1 MEIIGEIRS
10 ISLIAAGRSVVA
22 RMMLRKRFGP
32 GRWRKM
38 KGIATVEL
46 DGGTIVKAE
55 VHWYEA
61 HGVGRFMFK
70 IKRVIE

>member
-1 MEIIGEIRS
+1 
-10 ISLIAAGRSVVA
+10 
-22 RMMLRKRFGP
+22 MLRERFGA

-46 DGGTIVKAE
+46 DGGRICTGE

-61 HGVGRFMFK
+61 HGVGRVMFK
-70 IKRVIE
+70 LKRVINEP